1 MHKTPCAVAMLD
13 VALLARGKSAP
24 EISPVRLML
33 GEGFRLIVLNH
44 GRERPLQAV
53 ILDASNKAAE
63 NFGAWLI
70 SPHKGVKAL
79 GAGLTSD
86 TRLNCSAAS
95 TMGAARM
102 NVRYRVELS
111 QAERGE
117 LKALLTGGKHAVRKV
132 KRAQVL
138 R

>member
-1 MHKTPCAVAMLD
+1 
-13 VALLARGKSAP
+13 
-24 EISPVRLML
+24 ML
-33 GEGFRLIVLNH
+33 GEGFRLIVLNY
-44 GRERPLQAV
+44 GREPPLQAV

-95 TMGAARM
+95 TMGAARTTL
-102 NVRYRVELS
+102 VGS
-111 QAERGE
+111 CQSAWAAG
-117 LKALLTGGKHAVRKV
+117 
-132 KRAQVL
+132 VL
-138 R
+138 RLYSSPRPVPPVSPFRKWDYKQTSPISANCSDFRSGQ